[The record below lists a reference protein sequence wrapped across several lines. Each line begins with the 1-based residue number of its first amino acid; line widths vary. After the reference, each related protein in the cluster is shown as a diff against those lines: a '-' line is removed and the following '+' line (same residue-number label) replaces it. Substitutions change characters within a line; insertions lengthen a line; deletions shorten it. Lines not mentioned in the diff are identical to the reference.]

1 MKVSLKI
8 SLPVLALF
16 ALCFLAGC
24 AAGPPPV
31 TYEEPLGDET
41 LQVPQDE
48 TFNPLTVGDD
58 VIVLPESNLDAAP
71 LDTELET
78 ETPQKEAEAAMEE
91 VPGYRVQLFTS
102 DVEFEA
108 RAVEEKAL
116 LEFDENVYLIFDSPT
131 YKIRVG
137 DCTSRLDANAL
148 RKKAFGLGYRDAWVI
163 QSRVIVPVT
172 R

>member
-1 MKVSLKI
+1 MRHTLIITSPIL
-8 SLPVLALF
+8 VLF
-16 ALCFLAGC
+16 TIFFLAGC
-24 AAGPPPV
+24 ASGPPPV
-31 TYEEPLGDET
+31 TYEEPLEDET

-48 TFNPLTVGDD
+48 TFNPLTIGDD
-58 VIVLPESNLDAAP
+58 VIVLPESNLEPIP
-71 LDTELET
+71 LEAQPET
-78 ETPQKEAEAAMEE
+78 ETVQEKVEAAMEE

-108 RAVEEKAL
+108 RAVEERAL
-116 LEFDENVYLIFDSPT
+116 LEFEENVYLIFDSPT

-137 DCTSRLDANAL
+137 DFTSRLDANAL
-148 RKKAFGLGYRDAWVI
+148 RKKAVGLGYRDAWVI